1 MEANLVNGN
10 DGEPVSPNGQILST
24 SPLSLCVQVIFE
36 LEQPIDVFG
45 MKKAIQDILLPSNLR
60 FCCTMSEDSHGVLR
74 WVKTE
79 VNVDDHVIIPHFPP
93 SQTEYDELVNDY
105 ICNIHLTPLSKNRPL
120 WQFHFVNYNT
130 SKARATMIINMHHS
144 LGDGIS
150 LMSLVCCC
158 LTRAEDP
165 DLPLTFP
172 YSKSLPHKP
181 YYSWFS
187 AKFMYY
193 MLRRLF
199 VFLLV
204 LWYTVSD
211 LISTSLRMMYMNDS
225 KIPIRGPPGV
235 EMLPKV
241 MSHVT
246 FPMEDFTKIKT
257 SIGGTVNDVIMG
269 VIFYGGNSGE
279 MKKSR
284 VTGLVAIN
292 TRVSSGLKDIKEM
305 TKPETETPW
314 GNRFGLLHV
323 PMPTGNAESPSDF
336 VRRAKKILDRKKM
349 SLEVSVFTRLMGY
362 LSRQASA
369 ICMYNTVAK
378 ATLTISNLI
387 GPMEKIA
394 VNQIPVKNMFFSISG
409 LPQTLVLTVVSYMG
423 SIRLQVIG
431 VKGYVNSDSLAD
443 CFAESFAEIKEACNN
458 NQ

>member
-1 MEANLVNGN
+1 
-10 DGEPVSPNGQILST
+10 
-24 SPLSLCVQVIFE
+24 
-36 LEQPIDVFG
+36 
-45 MKKAIQDILLPSNLR
+45 
-60 FCCTMSEDSHGVLR
+60 
-74 WVKTE
+74 
-79 VNVDDHVIIPHFPP
+79 
-93 SQTEYDELVNDY
+93 
-105 ICNIHLTPLSKNRPL
+105 
-120 WQFHFVNYNT
+120 
-130 SKARATMIINMHHS
+130 
-144 LGDGIS
+144 
-150 LMSLVCCC
+150 
-158 LTRAEDP
+158 
-165 DLPLTFP
+165 
-172 YSKSLPHKP
+172 
-181 YYSWFS
+181 
-187 AKFMYY
+187 
-193 MLRRLF
+193 
-199 VFLLV
+199 
-204 LWYTVSD
+204 
-211 LISTSLRMMYMNDS
+211 
-225 KIPIRGPPGV
+225 
-235 EMLPKV
+235 
-241 MSHVT
+241 
-246 FPMEDFTKIKT
+246 
-257 SIGGTVNDVIMG
+257 
-269 VIFYGGNSGE
+269 